1 MHQHRWLWFTPVVAF
16 VLRIVGGQL
25 VEGAVDQADAPQVFA
40 TSLLANAET
49 FSIGIYLVGLSG
61 LAYLWFAWALWT
73 RLQQAGASGS
83 AKAAL
88 AGGVMWGSLFVV
100 AAVLAG
106 TAPVLA
112 DYLQDPEGARL
123 VVNLDL
129 ATAPLALTLLGVFAL
144 GNGLALRR
152 TPLIPAWLAWAGV
165 LLGGL
170 LVLTAALQPIAEP
183 TVSRSEEE
191 VRNVVSFI
199 TGLTFAGLIPLWTI
213 ATGVALFRRE
223 GRTSKGADA
232 A

>member
-1 MHQHRWLWFTPVVAF
+1 MRQHRWLWFTPVAAF

-25 VEGAVDQADAPQVFA
+25 VEGAVDHADAPQVFA
-40 TSLLANAET
+40 ASLLANAET

-61 LAYLWFAWALWT
+61 IAFLWFAWALWT

-88 AGGVMWGSLFVV
+88 AAGVMWGGLFLV

-112 DYLQDPEGARL
+112 DYLHDPEGARL

-129 ATAPLALTLLGVFAL
+129 ATAPLALTLLGAFAL
-144 GNGLALRR
+144 GKGLALRR

-213 ATGVALFRRE
+213 ATGVALFRWE
-223 GRTSKGADA
+223 GRTLKAADA

>member
-1 MHQHRWLWFTPVVAF
+1 MHQFRWLWFTPVAAF

-25 VEGAVDQADAPQVFA
+25 IEGAVDHGDAPQVFA
-40 TSLLANAET
+40 ASLLANAET
-49 FSIGIYLVGLSG
+49 FSIGVYLVGLSG
-61 LAYLWFAWALWT
+61 IAFLWFAWALWT
-73 RLQQAGASGS
+73 RLQQAGASGW

-88 AGGVMWGSLFVV
+88 AAGVMWGSLFVV

-112 DYLQDPEGARL
+112 DYLHDFEAARL

-129 ATAPLALTLLGVFAL
+129 ATAPLALTFLGAFAL
-144 GNGLALRR
+144 GNGLELRR
-152 TPLIPAWLAWAGV
+152 TPLIPAWLAWTGV
-165 LLGGL
+165 LLGSL

-191 VRNVVSFI
+191 VSNVVSLI

-213 ATGVALFRRE
+213 ATGVALFRRD
-223 GRTSKGADA
+223 GRTSTGA
-232 A
+232 

>member
-1 MHQHRWLWFTPVVAF
+1 MRQHRWLWFTPVAAF
-16 VLRIVGGQL
+16 VLRVIGGQL

-40 TSLLANAET
+40 TGLLTNAEA

-61 LAYLWFAWALWT
+61 IAYLWFAWALWT
-73 RLQQAGASGS
+73 RLRQSGAPGS
-83 AKAAL
+83 AKVGL
-88 AGGVMWGSLFVV
+88 AGGVMWGSVFVV
-100 AAVLAG
+100 AAMLAG

-112 DYLQDPEGARL
+112 DYLNDPEGARL
-123 VVNLDL
+123 VVNLDI
-129 ATAPLALTLLGVFAL
+129 ATTPVALTLLGAFAL

-152 TPLIPAWLAWAGV
+152 TPLIPAWLSWAGI
-165 LLGGL
+165 LLGSL

-213 ATGVALFRRE
+213 ATGVALFRRD
-223 GRTSKGADA
+223 GRTSKRAHA
-232 A
+232 E